1 MAVKRGFNPI
11 AAQIGVSA
19 LLMVLAI
26 KQVSAEVQV
35 PNEFSS
41 GTPAKASEV
50 NENFAALVEDIQGF
64 TEPEKNYSII
74 SSEILDSGLIRT
86 QLYAYELSDYSMTAR
101 LDEADDDVYIA
112 DGVEYVVSALGT
124 FRGQYSY
131 LGDYGQPNPLT
142 ISHSPPGVSCPAGG
156 TLQRQPND
164 IVYNVSIRNEKGGF
178 VFSSRGTDDAGIY
191 VGCDAVTLEDGSTY
205 ELSEYYFLE
214 GSGSGIYSCV
224 SKVAWHGA
232 FGGGDGKG
240 WSKAYAPARTIY
252 PNIVAGIFDR
262 ATNSKWGTYYLV
274 IDAPAD
280 CLNI

>member
-1 MAVKRGFNPI
+1 MAVKRGFNSI
-11 AAQIGVSA
+11 AAQVGVFA

-112 DGVEYVVSALGT
+112 DGVEYVVNALGT

-191 VGCDAVTLEDGSTY
+191 VG
-205 ELSEYYFLE
+205 
-214 GSGSGIYSCV
+214 
-224 SKVAWHGA
+224 
-232 FGGGDGKG
+232 
-240 WSKAYAPARTIY
+240 
-252 PNIVAGIFDR
+252 
-262 ATNSKWGTYYLV
+262 
-274 IDAPAD
+274 
-280 CLNI
+280 